1 MDNDRLTQLPMA
13 RIRTVM
19 KTSPDMGNINPEA
32 LFLMCRAAEKF
43 IEYMAKGAH
52 RQGKKS
58 LEYKDLAMYVE
69 NDDKLEFLSQ
79 ILPKKITVK
88 QYKAMMAKKPDTDD
102 DTDSEDELEE
112 ESGNEATNKEGDDDD
127 DDDDVVEI
135 VDDDNDKAQQQAQQD
150 SEDSASDSGESNSV
164 ISIDSSSDEKENSK
178 NVSNKKSPSTVDERL
193 IARFNQELGAD
204 LKNSNKCG
212 DLVKYYRSELEDLRA
227 KITVTDAA
235 CIPSVKSMI
244 ETGRSKLAELDEKET
259 RLGDYEE
266 KINEQIEAYQQLM
279 NEVGDKMEQIRVLQ
293 TVRDYMALIKDIE
306 NISQELEASIGG
318 KDDSKPIALYVAL
331 TGPNSILDRISGIEA
346 PHLKMYA
353 RNTAFHWHDV
363 LTAKYST
370 EFEALLKTIKW
381 PNMNQT
387 LEQFNPSKDHINKL
401 VLLAEY
407 LFLVKLPGDQDLLSQ
422 KLTPSIICP
431 HYTTPVQLF
440 VKPFRLRFQF
450 HFSGNKQTNRL
461 DRPEWYLTQVLMWA
475 KENHIFV
482 GQHFQSPA
490 LRAGIVNSSVR
501 LEFVRGLVQLA
512 IEKLIVDIEQIVQ
525 DEALFA
531 HLIDE
536 VLPFEQDLKSSLGY
550 PNSYPS
556 VVSVLVQPAYFIKWM
571 AIEKKFTTD
580 KMDAML
586 NTDDPFE
593 LLDPANLDELKI
605 PKCADQFIRLL
616 DAIKE
621 RYCCLP
627 QPSQQLQFLE
637 LQRELI
643 DNFRCRLLQLYNDG
657 ISPTKIL
664 NALNYLT
671 SVLREWGENVHYLH
685 LHAALY
691 GPDADEI
698 SSVFDQTIEEL
709 NYCHRKLVEEL
720 VTWIVHEITAR
731 SRPYRYDLWPS
742 MNPQDAKET
751 LMVSASASEM
761 FQTTINHLHDME
773 RELSTNVFMIVVR
786 MIATELDQWMISSMV
801 MNTKFSAGG
810 AQQFHFDMT
819 RNLFGLFS
827 QYAKKTNLLFKRI
840 NDSCILLTMP
850 LGSAILLRETL
861 LSEAADEDG
870 CIRALQ
876 DVGLTIFDKK
886 ATLDVLDRRNDMPRI
901 G

>member
-1 MDNDRLTQLPMA
+1 MA
-13 RIRTVM
+13 GSR
-19 KTSPDMGNINPEA
+19 
-32 LFLMCRAAEKF
+32 
-43 IEYMAKGAH
+43 
-52 RQGKKS
+52 
-58 LEYKDLAMYVE
+58 
-69 NDDKLEFLSQ
+69 
-79 ILPKKITVK
+79 
-88 QYKAMMAKKPDTDD
+88 
-102 DTDSEDELEE
+102 
-112 ESGNEATNKEGDDDD
+112 
-127 DDDDVVEI
+127 
-135 VDDDNDKAQQQAQQD
+135 
-150 SEDSASDSGESNSV
+150 
-164 ISIDSSSDEKENSK
+164 
-178 NVSNKKSPSTVDERL
+178 STVDERL

-204 LKNSNKCG
+204 LKNIHKCG
-212 DLVKYYRSELEDLRA
+212 DLAKYYRSELEDLRD
-227 KITVTDAA
+227 KITVTDAG

-244 ETGRSKLAELDEKET
+244 DTGRTKLKELDEKET
-259 RLGDYEE
+259 SLDAFEE
-266 KINEQIEAYQQLM
+266 NISGRIEVYHQLM
-279 NEVGDKMEQIRVLQ
+279 KEVGDKMQEIRVLQ
-293 TVRDYMALIKDIE
+293 TVRDYMALVKDIE
-306 NISQELEASIGG
+306 NISQELEASING

-363 LTAKYST
+363 LTAKYSA
-370 EFEALLKTIKW
+370 EFESLLKVIKW
-381 PNMNQT
+381 PNLNQS
-387 LEQFNPSKDHINKL
+387 LDQFNPSKDHVNKL
-401 VLLAEY
+401 VLLAEH
-407 LFLVKLPGDQDLLSQ
+407 LFLVKLPGDQDLLNVR
-422 KLTPSIICP
+422 LTPCIICP
-431 HYTTPVQLF
+431 HYTTPIALF
-440 VKPFRLRFQF
+440 VKPFRMRFQF
-450 HFSGNKQTNRL
+450 HFTGNKQTNRL

-490 LRAGIVNSSVR
+490 LRAGIANSSVR

-512 IEKLIVDIEQIVQ
+512 IEKLIADIEQIVQ

-536 VLPFEQDLKSSLGY
+536 VLPFEQDLKTSLGY

-556 VVSVLVQPAYFIKWM
+556 VVSVLVQPLYFLKWM

-586 NTDDPFE
+586 NIEDPFE

-637 LQRELI
+637 LQLELI

-657 ISPTKIL
+657 VNPTKIL

-691 GPDADEI
+691 GPDVDEI
-698 SSVFDQTIEEL
+698 SSVFDRTIEEL
-709 NYCHRKLVEEL
+709 NYCHQKLVEEL
-720 VTWIVHEITAR
+720 VTWIVHEITSR

-742 MNPQDAKET
+742 MNPHDAKET

-761 FQTTINHLHDME
+761 FQMTINHLHDME
-773 RELSTNVFMIVVR
+773 QELSTNVFMIVVR
-786 MIATELDQWMISSMV
+786 MIATELDQWVISSMV
-801 MNTKFSAGG
+801 MNTKFSSGG

-840 NDSCILLTMP
+840 NDTCTLLTMP
-850 LGSAILLRETL
+850 LGSAMLLRETL
-861 LSEAADEDG
+861 LSETIDEDG
-870 CIRALQ
+870 LTRALQ
-876 DVGLTIFDKK
+876 EVGLIVFDKNM
-886 ATLDVLDRRNDMPRI
+886 TLAVLDRRNDMPRI

>member
-1 MDNDRLTQLPMA
+1 MA
-13 RIRTVM
+13 D
-19 KTSPDMGNINPEA
+19 S
-32 LFLMCRAAEKF
+32 
-43 IEYMAKGAH
+43 
-52 RQGKKS
+52 KS
-58 LEYKDLAMYVE
+58 
-69 NDDKLEFLSQ
+69 S
-79 ILPKKITVK
+79 
-88 QYKAMMAKKPDTDD
+88 
-102 DTDSEDELEE
+102 
-112 ESGNEATNKEGDDDD
+112 
-127 DDDDVVEI
+127 
-135 VDDDNDKAQQQAQQD
+135 
-150 SEDSASDSGESNSV
+150 
-164 ISIDSSSDEKENSK
+164 
-178 NVSNKKSPSTVDERL
+178 VDERL

-204 LKNSNKCG
+204 LKNSSKCG
-212 DLVKYYRSELEDLRA
+212 DLVKYYRSELEDLRD
-227 KITVTDAA
+227 KITVTDAG
-235 CIPSVKSMI
+235 CIPSVKGMI
-244 ETGRSKLAELDEKET
+244 DTGRSKLAELDEKEK
-259 RLGDYEE
+259 RLDGCAE
-266 KINEQIEAYQQLM
+266 KLTDRIETYHQLM
-279 NEVGDKMEQIRVLQ
+279 GEVGEKMAQIRVLQ

-306 NISQELEASIGG
+306 NISQELEACING

-381 PNMNQT
+381 PNMNQS
-387 LEQFNPSKDHINKL
+387 LEQFNPSKENISKL

-407 LFLVKLPGDQDLLSQ
+407 LFLVKLPGDQDLLSV

-431 HYTTPVQLF
+431 HYTTPVELF

-450 HFSGNKQTNRL
+450 HFTGNKQTNRL

-512 IEKLIVDIEQIVQ
+512 IEKLIVDIEQIIQ

-536 VLPFEQDLKSSLGY
+536 VLPFEQDLKTSLGY

-556 VVSVLVQPAYFIKWM
+556 VVSVLVQPVFFVKWM

-586 NTDDPFE
+586 NTADPFE

-637 LQRELI
+637 LQLELI

-657 ISPTKIL
+657 VNPTKIL

-698 SSVFDQTIEEL
+698 SSVFDQKIEEL
-709 NYCHRKLVEEL
+709 NYCHQKLVEEL

-731 SRPYRYDLWPS
+731 SRPYRYDQWPS
-742 MNPQDAKET
+742 MNRHDAKET
-751 LMVSASASEM
+751 LMVSATAREM
-761 FQTTINHLHDME
+761 FQATINHLHDME
-773 RELSTNVFMIVVR
+773 QELSTNVFMVVVR

-801 MNTKFSAGG
+801 ANTKFSTGG
-810 AQQFHFDMT
+810 AEQFHFDMT
-819 RNLFGLFS
+819 RNLFGMFS

-840 NDSCILLTMP
+840 NDSCTLLTMP

-861 LSEAADEDG
+861 LSPTGDEESWT
-870 CIRALQ
+870 RALQ
-876 DVGLTIFDKK
+876 EVGLAIFDRK
-886 ATLDVLDRRNDMPRI
+886 ATLDVLDRRNDMPQI

>member
-1 MDNDRLTQLPMA
+1 M
-13 RIRTVM
+13 
-19 KTSPDMGNINPEA
+19 
-32 LFLMCRAAEKF
+32 
-43 IEYMAKGAH
+43 
-52 RQGKKS
+52 
-58 LEYKDLAMYVE
+58 
-69 NDDKLEFLSQ
+69 
-79 ILPKKITVK
+79 
-88 QYKAMMAKKPDTDD
+88 
-102 DTDSEDELEE
+102 SE
-112 ESGNEATNKEGDDDD
+112 SR
-127 DDDDVVEI
+127 
-135 VDDDNDKAQQQAQQD
+135 
-150 SEDSASDSGESNSV
+150 
-164 ISIDSSSDEKENSK
+164 
-178 NVSNKKSPSTVDERL
+178 STVDERL

-204 LKNSNKCG
+204 LKNIHKCA
-212 DLVKYYRSELEDLRA
+212 DLAKYYRSELEDLRD
-227 KITVTDAA
+227 KITVTDAG

-244 ETGRSKLAELDEKET
+244 ETSTARLEELDKKAASLDDFE
-259 RLGDYEE
+259 D
-266 KINEQIEAYQQLM
+266 KINDRLEQYHQLM
-279 NEVGDKMEQIRVLQ
+279 KEIGDKMKQIRELQ
-293 TVRDYMALIKDIE
+293 TVRDYLALVKDIE

-331 TGPNSILDRISGIEA
+331 TGPNSILDRIDGIEA

-353 RNTAFHWHDV
+353 RKTAFHWHDV
-363 LTAKYST
+363 LTAKYSA

-381 PNMNQT
+381 PNLNQS

-407 LFLVKLPGDQDLLSQ
+407 LFLVRLPGDQELLNV
-422 KLTPSIICP
+422 KLTPCIICP
-431 HYTTPVQLF
+431 HYATPVELF
-440 VKPFRLRFQF
+440 VRPFRLRFQF
-450 HFSGNKQTNRL
+450 HFTGNKQTNRI
-461 DRPEWYLTQVLMWA
+461 DRPEWYLTQVLTWA

-490 LRAGIVNSSVR
+490 LRAGIANSSVR

-512 IEKLIVDIEQIVQ
+512 IEKLVVDIEQIVL

-536 VLPFEQDLKSSLGY
+536 VLPFEQDLKTTLGY

-556 VVSVLVQPAYFIKWM
+556 VVSVLVQPVYFLKWM

-586 NTDDPFE
+586 NTEDPFE

-637 LQRELI
+637 LQLELI

-657 ISPTKIL
+657 VNPSKIL

-698 SSVFDQTIEEL
+698 SSVFDQKIEEL
-709 NYCHRKLVEEL
+709 HYCHQKLVEEL

-731 SRPYRYDLWPS
+731 SRPYRYDQWPS
-742 MNPQDAKET
+742 LNLHDAKET
-751 LMVSASASEM
+751 LMVSATASEM
-761 FQTTINHLHDME
+761 FQTTVNLVHDME
-773 RELSTNVFMIVVR
+773 QELSTNVFMVVVH
-786 MIATELDQWMISSMV
+786 MVGTELDQWMLSSMV
-801 MNTKFSAGG
+801 MNTKFSPGG
-810 AQQFHFDMT
+810 AQQFHYDMT

-827 QYAKKTNLLFKRI
+827 QYTKKTQLLFKRI
-840 NDSCILLTMP
+840 NDACILLTLP

-861 LSEAADEDG
+861 MAEADG
-870 CIRALQ
+870 AGLARALEE
-876 DVGLTIFDKK
+876 VGLTIFDKNT
-886 ATLDVLDRRNDMPRI
+886 ALDVLDRRNDMPRI